1 MAVQS
6 GGVNWGTSG
15 WPPWAVSSGEQRR
28 GLARC
33 RPRVSDE
40 AIVSN
45 DLGGQ
50 HNLLA
55 SQGPL
60 DERVGV
66 GSGHAR
72 LEKS

>member
-15 WPPWAVSSGEQRR
+15 GRPGPFSPGEQRW
-28 GLARC
+28 GLPRR